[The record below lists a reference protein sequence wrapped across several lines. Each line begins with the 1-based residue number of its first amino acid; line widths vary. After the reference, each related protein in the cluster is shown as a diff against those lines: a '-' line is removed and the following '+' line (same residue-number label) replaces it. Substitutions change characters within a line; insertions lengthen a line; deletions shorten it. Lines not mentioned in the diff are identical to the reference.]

1 MAELRIE
8 KPTLIAK
15 VEGAVFVMDADGA
28 QRPATPGMQLEPG
41 MRLLTGSDGLV
52 ELADAVDQRPEPA
65 QPEAALPAELTSL
78 QEAIR
83 QGADPTALFEET
95 AAGNAAAGTVDGV
108 AGSSAGGFVVV
119 DRINDATL
127 AEAGFDTDHQGALP
141 GDELRYSEDQDLLAA
156 ITITEPQ
163 TADNIIN
170 ADEATGVIIRGFV
183 EDVEVGQTVT
193 VTLIDQEGNR
203 LTTNTVVLPGFV
215 WEANFGDVT
224 GKLVDGP
231 LTIQADTQDAAGNK
245 ASDLGQTLLD
255 TITTITLDLADESDT
270 GASQVDDLTK
280 DTTPLL
286 QGKGEPGATVTLSLG
301 GSVLAVLVVDGN
313 GNWQY
318 QIPNDMADGAHDFRV
333 DSVDIAG
340 NRASDTLT
348 VTVDTRAAIDIDDL
362 DTGSI
367 LGHDKV
373 TLSGSTSEVEAGQR
387 VTITLVGQN
396 GQTLFSG
403 SALVGSDGRWQLGNL
418 DLSTIQGPYEVHAEV
433 TDLAGNRVIDGAPL
447 IGQSDTLT
455 LSEADLAEGPVSAT
469 GSLHTG
475 AGLDGNLQVSFGADQ
490 SALQQLGLTSHG
502 TALAYQTSGQTL
514 TASAGGRD
522 RLHPDPGQ

>member
-41 MRLLTGSDGLV
+41 MRLLTGSDGQV

-163 TADNIIN
+163 TADTIIN

-418 DLSTIQGPYEVHAEV
+418 DLSTIQGPYEVRAEV

>member
-1 MAELRIE
+1 MTELRIE

-15 VEGAVFVMDADGA
+15 VEGTVFVMDADGA

-41 MRLLTGSDGLV
+41 TRLVSGSNGHVELV
-52 ELADAVDQRPEPA
+52 EAGGERPEPA
-65 QPEAALPAELTSL
+65 QPEAALPAGADAELASL

-83 QGADPTALFEET
+83 QGADPTELFAET
-95 AAGNAAAGTVDGV
+95 AAGNPGAGTAGGV
-108 AGSSAGGFVVV
+108 VGSSAGGFVVV
-119 DRINDATL
+119 DLNSEYTL
-127 AEAGFDTDHQGALP
+127 ADAGFDTGHEARQP
-141 GDELRYSEDQDLLAA
+141 GDELLYAEDQDLLAA

-163 TADNIIN
+163 TDDNIIN

-193 VTLIDQEGNR
+193 VTLIDQDGNR
-203 LTTNTVVLPGFV
+203 LTTTTVVLPGFV

-231 LTIQADTQDAAGNK
+231 LTIQADTQDAAGNR
-245 ASDLGQTLLD
+245 ASDTGQTLLD

-270 GASQVDDLTK
+270 GTSQTDDLTR

-286 QGKGEPGATVTLSLG
+286 QGKGEPGATVTLTLEG
-301 GSVLAVLVVDGN
+301 KVMAVLTVDGN

-318 QIPNDMADGAHDFRV
+318 QIPDTLADGAHDFRV
-333 DSVDIAG
+333 DAVDIAG

-373 TLSGSTSEVEAGQR
+373 TLSGSTTDVEAGQR
-387 VTITLVGQN
+387 VTITLIGQN

-403 SALVGSDGRWQLGNL
+403 SALVGSDGRWQLGGL
-418 DLSTIQGPYEVHAEV
+418 DLSSIQGPYEVRAEV

-455 LSEADLAEGPVSAT
+455 LSEADLAKGPVSAT

-475 AGLDGNLQVSFGADQ
+475 AGLDGNLQVSFAADQ
-490 SALQQLGLTSHG
+490 GALNQLGLTSHG
-502 TALAYQTSGQTL
+502 TALAYQVSGQTL
-514 TASAGGRD
+514 TASAGGVTVS
-522 RLHPDPGQ
+522 P

>member
-41 MRLLTGSDGLV
+41 MRLLTGSDGQV

-65 QPEAALPAELTSL
+65 QPEAALPAELASL

-163 TADNIIN
+163 TDDNIIN

-193 VTLIDQEGNR
+193 VTLIDQDGNR
-203 LTTNTVVLPGFV
+203 LTTTTVVLPGFV

-231 LTIQADTQDAAGNK
+231 LTIQADTQDAAGNR
-245 ASDLGQTLLD
+245 ASDTGQTLLD

-270 GASQVDDLTK
+270 GTSQTDDLTR

-286 QGKGEPGATVTLSLG
+286 QGKGEPGATVTLTLEG
-301 GSVLAVLVVDGN
+301 KVMAVLTVDGN

-318 QIPNDMADGAHDFRV
+318 QIPDTLADGPHDFRV
-333 DSVDIAG
+333 DAVDIAG

-362 DTGSI
+362 DIDSI

-373 TLSGSTSEVEAGQR
+373 TLSGSTTDVEAGQR
-387 VTITLVGQN
+387 VTITLIGQN
-396 GQTLFSG
+396 GQTLFNG
-403 SALVGSDGRWQLGNL
+403 SALVGSDGR
-418 DLSTIQGPYEVHAEV
+418 
-433 TDLAGNRVIDGAPL
+433 
-447 IGQSDTLT
+447 
-455 LSEADLAEGPVSAT
+455 
-469 GSLHTG
+469 
-475 AGLDGNLQVSFGADQ
+475 
-490 SALQQLGLTSHG
+490 
-502 TALAYQTSGQTL
+502 
-514 TASAGGRD
+514 
-522 RLHPDPGQ
+522 

>member
-1 MAELRIE
+1 MAELRID

-15 VEGAVFVMDADGA
+15 VEGAVFVMDADGSL
-28 QRPATPGMQLEPG
+28 RRATPGMQLEPG
-41 MRLLTGSDGLV
+41 MRLLTESDGQV
-52 ELADAVDQRPEPA
+52 ELAEAGSERPEPA
-65 QPEAALPAELTSL
+65 QPEAALPAGADAELASL

-83 QGADPTALFEET
+83 QGADPTELFAET
-95 AAGNAAAGTVDGV
+95 AAGNPGAGTAGGV
-108 AGSSAGGFVVV
+108 VGSSAGGFVVV
-119 DRINDATL
+119 DLNSEYTL
-127 AEAGFDTDHQGALP
+127 AEAGFDTGHEARQP
-141 GDELRYSEDQDLLAA
+141 GDELLYAEDQDLLAA

-163 TADNIIN
+163 TDDNIIN

-193 VTLIDQEGNR
+193 VTLIDQDGNR
-203 LTTNTVVLPGFV
+203 LTTTTVVLPGFV

-231 LTIQADTQDAAGNK
+231 LTIQADTQDAAGNR
-245 ASDLGQTLLD
+245 ASDTGQTLLD

-270 GASQVDDLTK
+270 GTSQTDDLTR

-286 QGKGEPGATVTLSLG
+286 QGKGEPGATVTLTLEG
-301 GSVLAVLVVDGN
+301 KVMAVLTVDGN

-318 QIPNDMADGAHDFRV
+318 QIPDTLADGAHDFRV
-333 DSVDIAG
+333 DAVDIAG

-362 DTGSI
+362 DTDSI

-373 TLSGSTSEVEAGQR
+373 TLSGSTTDVEAGQR
-387 VTITLVGQN
+387 VTITLIGQN

-403 SALVGSDGRWQLGNL
+403 SALVGSDGRWQLGGL
-418 DLSTIQGPYEVHAEV
+418 DLSSIQGPYEVRAEV

-455 LSEADLAEGPVSAT
+455 LSEADLAKGPVSAT

-475 AGLDGNLQVSFGADQ
+475 AGLDGNLQVSFAADQ
-490 SALQQLGLTSHG
+490 GALNQLGLTSHG
-502 TALAYQTSGQTL
+502 TALVYQVSGQTL
-514 TASAGGRD
+514 TASAGA
-522 RLHPDPGQ
+522 